1 VGGNT
6 PSHRFLINNT
16 KKKGQNHMA
25 LCDFIISE
33 DIQGY
38 DCENP
43 MVKGAKADG
52 LIINRS
58 DINLA
63 GVTYDSTNPFKV
75 TALPL
80 NTGKTAYDI
89 VQGGKTPYTGTQQE
103 MQEGTYQNTI
113 TNTVQFV
120 ILNHGNSTAQEI
132 FALMNGEF
140 VVVLQ
145 NNNNTYQV
153 FGLEAGLRASAM
165 VRELYNDD
173 TLAGWLVT
181 MTEENAAK
189 GNLFIDSTL
198 YETLKG

>member
-1 VGGNT
+1 
-6 PSHRFLINNT
+6 
-16 KKKGQNHMA
+16 MA
-25 LCDFIISE
+25 LCDFIISA

-52 LIINRS
+52 LIINRK
-58 DINLA
+58 DINMS
-63 GVTYDSTNPFKV
+63 GVTYDASNPFLV

-80 NTGKTAYDI
+80 QTGKTAYDI
-89 VQGGKTPYTGTQQE
+89 VQGGKTPFTGSQQE
-103 MQEGTYQNTI
+103 MAEGTYQNTF

-120 ILNHGNSTAQEI
+120 ILNQGTTTADQV

-145 NNNNTYQV
+145 NNNKTYQV
-153 FGLEAGLRASAM
+153 YGLEAGLRASAM

-173 TLAGWLVT
+173 TLSGWLVT
-181 MTEENAAK
+181 MTEENAVK
-189 GNLFIDSTL
+189 GNLFIESTL

>member
-1 VGGNT
+1 
-6 PSHRFLINNT
+6 
-16 KKKGQNHMA
+16 MA
-25 LCDFIISE
+25 LCDFLISA

-52 LIINRS
+52 LIINRK
-58 DINLA
+58 DINFS
-63 GVTYDSTNPFKV
+63 GITYDANDPFKV

-80 NTGKTAYDI
+80 ITGKTAYDI

-103 MQEGTYQNTI
+103 MAEGTYQNTI

-120 ILNHGNSTAQEI
+120 ILNQGMVTANQV

-145 NNNNTYQV
+145 NNNGTYQV
-153 FGLEAGLRASAM
+153 YGLEAGLRASAM

-173 TLAGWLVT
+173 TLSGWLIT
-181 MTEENAAK
+181 MTEENAVK
-189 GNLFIDSTL
+189 GNLFIDATL

>member
-1 VGGNT
+1 
-6 PSHRFLINNT
+6 
-16 KKKGQNHMA
+16 MA
-25 LCDFIISE
+25 LCDFLISA

-43 MVKGAKADG
+43 MVKGAKSNG
-52 LIINRS
+52 LLINRR
-58 DINLA
+58 DINLS
-63 GVTYDSTNPFKV
+63 GVTYDTTNPFKI

-80 NTGKTAYDI
+80 ASGKTAYDI
-89 VQGGKTPYTGTQQE
+89 VQGGKTPFTGTQQE

-113 TNTVQFV
+113 TNTLQFV
-120 ILNHGNSTAQEI
+120 ILNQGTTTAEQI

-140 VVVLQ
+140 VIVLQ

-153 FGLEAGLRASAM
+153 FGLEAGLKASAM

-173 TLAGWLVT
+173 TLSGWLVT
-181 MTEENAAK
+181 MTEENAVK
-189 GNLFIDSTL
+189 GNLFIDETL

>member
-1 VGGNT
+1 
-6 PSHRFLINNT
+6 
-16 KKKGQNHMA
+16 MA
-25 LCDFIISE
+25 LCDYLISE
-33 DIQGY
+33 DIAGY
-38 DCENP
+38 DCNNP
-43 MVKGAKADG
+43 MVKGAKANG
-52 LIINRS
+52 LIINKA
-58 DINLA
+58 DINMA
-63 GVTYDSTNPFKV
+63 GVTYDQNNPFKI

-103 MQEGTYQNTI
+103 LQEGTYQNTI
-113 TNTVQFV
+113 TNTIQFV
-120 ILNHGNSTAQEI
+120 ILNHDTTTAQQI

-153 FGLEAGLRASAM
+153 YGLEAGLRASAM

-181 MTEENAAK
+181 MTEESAVK
-189 GNLFIDSTL
+189 GNLFIDATL
-198 YETLKG
+198 YETLKGE

>member
-1 VGGNT
+1 
-6 PSHRFLINNT
+6 
-16 KKKGQNHMA
+16 MA
-25 LCDFIISE
+25 LCDYVISA
-33 DIQGY
+33 DIAGF

-52 LIINRS
+52 LLINRK
-58 DINLA
+58 DITMS

-80 NTGKTAYDI
+80 ATGKTAYDI
-89 VQGGKTPYTGTQQE
+89 VQGGKTPFTGTQQE
-103 MQEGTYQNTI
+103 MVEGTYQNTI

-120 ILNHGNSTAQEI
+120 ILNQGETTADQV

-145 NNNNTYQV
+145 NNNGTYQV
-153 FGLEAGLRASAM
+153 YGLEVGLHASAM

-181 MTEENAAK
+181 MTEENAVK

-198 YETLKG
+198 YETLKPA

>member
-1 VGGNT
+1 
-6 PSHRFLINNT
+6 
-16 KKKGQNHMA
+16 MA
-25 LCDFIISE
+25 LCDFLISA
-33 DIQGY
+33 DIAGY

-52 LIINRS
+52 LIINRK
-58 DINLA
+58 DINFSA
-63 GVTYDSTNPFKV
+63 VTYDEKDPFKV

-80 NTGKTAYDI
+80 ATGKTAYDI
-89 VQGGKTPYTGTQQE
+89 VQGGKTPFTGSQQE
-103 MQEGTYQNTI
+103 MAEGTYQNTI

-120 ILNHGNSTAQEI
+120 ILNQGMTTASQV

-145 NNNNTYQV
+145 NNYGTFQV

-173 TLAGWLVT
+173 TLSGWLVT
-181 MTEENAAK
+181 MTEENAVK
-189 GNLFIDSTL
+189 GNLFIEQTL
-198 YETLKG
+198 YDTLKGE

>member
-1 VGGNT
+1 
-6 PSHRFLINNT
+6 
-16 KKKGQNHMA
+16 MA
-25 LCDFIISE
+25 LCDFIISA

-52 LIINRS
+52 LIINRK
-58 DINLA
+58 DINLS
-63 GVTYDSTNPFKV
+63 GITYDTNDPFKI

-80 NTGKTAYDI
+80 LQSKTAYDI
-89 VQGGKTPYTGTQQE
+89 VQGGKTPYTGSQQE
-103 MQEGTYQNTI
+103 MQEGTYQNTL
-113 TNTVQFV
+113 TNTIQFV
-120 ILNHGNSTAQEI
+120 ILNQGLTTANQI
-132 FALMNGEF
+132 FALMNGDF

-145 NNNNTYQV
+145 NNNGTYQV
-153 FGLEAGLRASAM
+153 YGIEAGLRASAM

-173 TLAGWLVT
+173 TLSGWLVT
-181 MTEENAAK
+181 MTEENAVK

>member
-1 VGGNT
+1 
-6 PSHRFLINNT
+6 
-16 KKKGQNHMA
+16 MA
-25 LCDFIISE
+25 LCDFLISA

-38 DCENP
+38 DCSNP

-52 LIINRS
+52 LLINRK

-63 GVTYDSTNPFKV
+63 GVTYDTTTPNPFKI

-80 NTGKTAYDI
+80 QTGKTAFDI
-89 VQGGKTPYTGTQQE
+89 VQGGKTPFTGTQQE
-103 MQEGTYQNTI
+103 MQAGTYQNTL

-120 ILNHGNSTAQEI
+120 ILNQGTTTAEQV

-140 VVVLQ
+140 VIVLQ
-145 NNNNTYQV
+145 NNNGTYQV
-153 FGLEAGLRASAM
+153 YGLEAGLRASAM

-173 TLAGWLVT
+173 TLSGWLVT
-181 MTEENAAK
+181 MTEENAVK

-198 YETLKG
+198 YATLKATT

>member
-1 VGGNT
+1 
-6 PSHRFLINNT
+6 
-16 KKKGQNHMA
+16 MA
-25 LCDFIISE
+25 LCDYLISA
-33 DIQGY
+33 DIAGF

-52 LIINRS
+52 LIINRK
-58 DINLA
+58 DITMS

-80 NTGKTAYDI
+80 ATGKTAFDI
-89 VQGGKTPYTGTQQE
+89 VQGGKTPFTGTQQE
-103 MQEGTYQNTI
+103 LVEGTYQNTI

-120 ILNHGNSTAQEI
+120 ILNQGETTADQV

-153 FGLEAGLRASAM
+153 FGLEVGLHASAM

-181 MTEENAAK
+181 MTEENAVK
-189 GNLFIDSTL
+189 GNLFIDAAL
-198 YETLKG
+198 YETLKQ

>member
-1 VGGNT
+1 
-6 PSHRFLINNT
+6 
-16 KKKGQNHMA
+16 MA
-25 LCDFIISE
+25 LCDFLISA

-43 MVKGAKADG
+43 MVKGAKPDG
-52 LIINRS
+52 LIINRK
-58 DINLA
+58 DITMS
-63 GVTYDSTNPFKV
+63 GVTYDAKNPFLI

-80 NTGKTAYDI
+80 ATDKTAYNI
-89 VQGGKTPYTGTQQE
+89 IQGGKTPFTGTQQE
-103 MQEGTYQNTI
+103 MVEGTYQNTI

-120 ILNHGNSTAQEI
+120 ILNQGQTTADEI
-132 FALMNGEF
+132 FALMNGEY

-145 NNNNTYQV
+145 NNNGTYQV
-153 FGLEAGLRASAM
+153 YGLEVGLHASAM

-181 MTEENAAK
+181 MTEENAVK
-189 GNLFIDSTL
+189 GNLFIEAAL

>member
-1 VGGNT
+1 
-6 PSHRFLINNT
+6 
-16 KKKGQNHMA
+16 MA
-25 LCDFIISE
+25 LCDFLIST

-52 LIINRS
+52 LIINRK
-58 DINLA
+58 DVNLSS
-63 GVTYDSTNPFKV
+63 VTYDQNNPFLI

-80 NTGKTAYDI
+80 KTGKTAYDI

-103 MQEGTYQNTI
+103 MAEGTYQNTI

-120 ILNHGNSTAQEI
+120 ILNQGQTTADQI

-145 NNNNTYQV
+145 NNNGTYQV
-153 FGLEAGLRASAM
+153 YGIEAGLRASAM

-173 TLAGWLVT
+173 TLSGWLVT
-181 MTEENAAK
+181 MTEENAVK

-198 YETLKG
+198 YDTLKPSE

>member
-1 VGGNT
+1 
-6 PSHRFLINNT
+6 
-16 KKKGQNHMA
+16 MA
-25 LCDFIISE
+25 LCDYLISA
-33 DIQGY
+33 DIAGY
-38 DCENP
+38 DCDNP
-43 MVKGAKADG
+43 MVKGAKANG
-52 LIINRS
+52 LIINKA
-58 DINLA
+58 DINMS
-63 GVTYDSTNPFKV
+63 GVTYDANNPFMI

-89 VQGGKTPYTGTQQE
+89 VQSGKTPYTGTQQE

-145 NNNNTYQV
+145 NNNGTYQV

-165 VRELYNDD
+165 VRELYSDD
-173 TLAGWLVT
+173 TLSGWLVT
-181 MTEENAAK
+181 MTEESAVK
-189 GNLFIDSTL
+189 GNLFIDATL
-198 YETLKG
+198 YETLKGE

>member
-1 VGGNT
+1 
-6 PSHRFLINNT
+6 
-16 KKKGQNHMA
+16 MA
-25 LCDFIISE
+25 LCDFLISA

-52 LIINRS
+52 LIINRK
-58 DINLA
+58 DINLS
-63 GVTYDSTNPFKV
+63 GITYDTNDPFKI

-80 NTGKTAYDI
+80 LQDKTAYDI
-89 VQGGKTPYTGTQQE
+89 VQGGKTPYTGSQQE
-103 MQEGTYQNTI
+103 MQEGTYQNTL
-113 TNTVQFV
+113 TNTIQFV
-120 ILNHGNSTAQEI
+120 ILNQGLTTANQI
-132 FALMNGEF
+132 FALMNGDF

-145 NNNNTYQV
+145 NNNGTYQV
-153 FGLEAGLRASAM
+153 YGIEAGLRASAM

-173 TLAGWLVT
+173 TLSGWLVT
-181 MTEENAAK
+181 MTEENAVK

>member
-1 VGGNT
+1 
-6 PSHRFLINNT
+6 
-16 KKKGQNHMA
+16 MA
-25 LCDFIISE
+25 LCDFIISA

-52 LIINRS
+52 LIINRK
-58 DINLA
+58 DINMS
-63 GVTYDSTNPFKV
+63 GVTYDASNPFLV

-80 NTGKTAYDI
+80 QTGKTAYDI
-89 VQGGKTPYTGTQQE
+89 VQGGKTPFTGSQQE
-103 MQEGTYQNTI
+103 MAEGTYQNTF

-120 ILNHGNSTAQEI
+120 ILNQGTTTADQV

-145 NNNNTYQV
+145 NNNKTYQV
-153 FGLEAGLRASAM
+153 YGLEAGLRASAM

-173 TLAGWLVT
+173 TLSGWLVT
-181 MTEENAAK
+181 MTEENAVK
-189 GNLFIDSTL
+189 GNLFISGQL
-198 YETLKG
+198 YETLKGQ

>member
-1 VGGNT
+1 
-6 PSHRFLINNT
+6 
-16 KKKGQNHMA
+16 MA
-25 LCDFIISE
+25 LCDFLISA

-52 LIINRS
+52 LIINRK
-58 DINLA
+58 DINFSS
-63 GVTYDSTNPFKV
+63 VTYDANDPFKV

-80 NTGKTAYDI
+80 LTGKTAYDI

-103 MQEGTYQNTI
+103 MAEGTYQNTI

-120 ILNHGNSTAQEI
+120 ILNQGMTTANQV

-145 NNNNTYQV
+145 NNNGTYQV
-153 FGLEAGLRASAM
+153 YGLEAGLRASAM

-173 TLAGWLVT
+173 TLSGWLIT
-181 MTEENAAK
+181 MTEENAVK
-189 GNLFIDSTL
+189 GNLFIDAAL

>member
-1 VGGNT
+1 
-6 PSHRFLINNT
+6 
-16 KKKGQNHMA
+16 MA
-25 LCDFIISE
+25 LCDFLISSN
-33 DIQGY
+33 IQGY
-38 DCENP
+38 DCANP

-52 LIINRS
+52 LLINRA
-58 DINLA
+58 DINMA
-63 GVTYDSTNPFKV
+63 SVAYDASHPFLI

-80 NTGKTAYDI
+80 KAGKTAYNI
-89 VQGGKTPYTGTQQE
+89 KQSGKTPYTGTQQE
-103 MQEGTYQNTI
+103 LTEGTYQNTF

-120 ILNHGNSTAQEI
+120 VLNQGSTTAEQV

-140 VVVLQ
+140 VVILQ
-145 NNNNTYQV
+145 NNNGSYQV

-181 MTEENAAK
+181 MTEEAAVK

-198 YETLKG
+198 YETLKPA

>member
-1 VGGNT
+1 
-6 PSHRFLINNT
+6 
-16 KKKGQNHMA
+16 MA
-25 LCDFIISE
+25 LCDFLISA

-52 LIINRS
+52 LIINRK
-58 DINLA
+58 DINMS
-63 GVTYDSTNPFKV
+63 GVTYDSSNPFKV

-80 NTGKTAYDI
+80 ASGKTAYDI
-89 VQGGKTPYTGTQQE
+89 VQGGKTPFTGSQQE
-103 MQEGTYQNTI
+103 MAEGTYQNTF

-120 ILNHGNSTAQEI
+120 ILNQGTTTADQV

-140 VVVLQ
+140 VVILQ
-145 NNNNTYQV
+145 NNNGTYQV

-173 TLAGWLVT
+173 TLSGWLVT
-181 MTEENAAK
+181 MTEENAVK
-189 GNLFIDSTL
+189 GNLFIDATL
-198 YETLKG
+198 YATLKPV